1 MTMDDGLMMDGLMVD
16 GRTKGIPP
24 GMPPFPLA
32 DIGGMGWNV
41 LREDMTLP
49 LAVLKLPALDHNS
62 RWMAEF
68 LKATGTALAPH
79 GKTTMSPALFERQ
92 LADGAWGMTLATVQQ
107 VRVARANG
115 IGRIVLANQLVGRQA
130 IDYIAAEL
138 ARDPSFDF
146 HCLVDSIDGVR
157 QLTQRLEANPPGR
170 PLQVMVEIGA
180 MGGRTGCRTDDAAL
194 GVARAVKRSE
204 PLLSLRGIEGYE
216 GMVRSDGDRDDAIRA
231 FLDRIAGVAL
241 ACAREDLFA
250 AGPVILS
257 AGGSAFYDMVADR
270 LGSARL
276 GDAGLG
282 RETLVLLRSGCYLTH
297 DSKSYQT
304 MFQQIRDRMPEVDG
318 FGPGPMA
325 ALEVWAYV
333 QSRPQRDKAIL
344 TVGKRDIS
352 YDVDLP
358 VPTLWFRPGLH
369 DAPVSMPEG
378 VAVTELN
385 DQHAHLSLPPET
397 DLPETE
403 LKVGDM
409 VAFGI
414 SHPCTTFD
422 KWQVLFQVNDR
433 YDIVSAVKT
442 WF

>member
-1 MTMDDGLMMDGLMVD
+1 MTMDDGVMVD

-24 GMPPFPLA
+24 GEGPLPLS
-32 DIGGMGWNV
+32 DIGSRGWNV

-49 LAVLKLPALDHNS
+49 LAVLKVAALDHNG
-62 RWMAEF
+62 RWMRRF
-68 LKATGTALAPH
+68 LDATGTALAPH
-79 GKTTMSPALFERQ
+79 GKTTMSPDLFERQ

-107 VRVARANG
+107 VRVARSAG
-115 IGRIVLANQLVGRQA
+115 ISRIVLANQLVGRQA

-138 ARDPSFDF
+138 ARDPAFDF
-146 HCLVDSIDGVR
+146 YCLVDSTDGVR
-157 QLTQRLEANPPGR
+157 LLAERLAARQSGR
-170 PLQVMVEIGA
+170 QSGRALQVMVEIGSI
-180 MGGRTGCRTDDAAL
+180 GGRTGCRTDEAAMA
-194 GVARAVKRSE
+194 VARAVKQAE
-204 PLLSLRGIEGYE
+204 PLLSLRGVEGYE

-231 FLDRIAGVAL
+231 FLDRIAAVAES
-241 ACAREDLFA
+241 CAREDLFG

-257 AGGSAFYDMVADR
+257 AGGSAFYDMVAER
-270 LGSARL
+270 LGGSES
-276 GDAGLG
+276 GGAGLG

-297 DSKSYQT
+297 DSKSYET
-304 MFQQIRDRMPEVDG
+304 LFQQIRDRMPAVDG

-333 QSRPQRDKAIL
+333 QSRPQRDKAVL

-369 DAPVSMPEG
+369 KVPVAMPEG
-378 VAVTELN
+378 AAVTELN
-385 DQHAHLSLPPET
+385 DQHAHLSLPSES
-397 DLPETE
+397 DLPGFD

-422 KWQVLFQVNDR
+422 KWQVLFLVDDR

>member
-1 MTMDDGLMMDGLMVD
+1 MTMDDGVMVD

-24 GMPPFPLA
+24 GEGPLPLS
-32 DIGGMGWNV
+32 DIGSRGWNV

-49 LAVLKLPALDHNS
+49 LAVLKVAALDHNG
-62 RWMAEF
+62 RWMRRF
-68 LKATGTALAPH
+68 LDATGTALAPH
-79 GKTTMSPALFERQ
+79 GKTTMSPDLFDRQ

-107 VRVARANG
+107 VRVARESG
-115 IGRIVLANQLVGRQA
+115 ISRIVLANQLVGRQA

-138 ARDPSFDF
+138 AGDPAFDF
-146 HCLVDSIDGVR
+146 YCLVDSIDGVR
-157 QLTQRLEANPPGR
+157 QLAERLAPNPPGR
-170 PLQVMVEIGA
+170 PFQVMVEIGA

-194 GVARAVKRSE
+194 AVARAVKQAE
-204 PLLSLRGIEGYE
+204 PLLALRGVEGYE
-216 GMVRSDGDRDDAIRA
+216 GMVRGEGDRDDAIRE
-231 FLDRIAGVAL
+231 FLDSIVAVAASGV
-241 ACAREDLFA
+241 REDLFA
-250 AGPVILS
+250 PGPVILS
-257 AGGSAFYDMVADR
+257 AGGSAFYDMVASR
-270 LGSARL
+270 LGNAGL
-276 GDAGLG
+276 GNAGLG
-282 RETLVLLRSGCYLTH
+282 RETLVVLRSGCYLTH
-297 DSKSYQT
+297 DSKSYET
-304 MFQQIRDRMPEVDG
+304 MFQQIRERMPEVDG
-318 FGPGPMA
+318 FGPGPVA

-369 DAPVSMPEG
+369 DAPTAMPEG
-378 VAVTELN
+378 VKVTELN

-397 DLPETE
+397 D

>member
-1 MTMDDGLMMDGLMVD
+1 MTMDDGLMVDGLMVD

-24 GMPPFPLA
+24 GTAPFPLA

-68 LKATGTALAPH
+68 LKATGTLLAPH

-138 ARDPSFDF
+138 ARDPAFDF
-146 HCLVDSIDGVR
+146 HCLVDSIEGVR
-157 QLTQRLEANPPGR
+157 QLAQRLEANPPGR

-194 GVARAVKRSE
+194 EVARAVKQSE

-231 FLDRIAGVAL
+231 FLDRIAGVAA

-257 AGGSAFYDMVADR
+257 AGGSAFYDMVAGR
-270 LGSARL
+270 LGNA
-276 GDAGLG
+276 DLG

-369 DAPVSMPEG
+369 DAPVSIPEG

-397 DLPETE
+397 D